1 MSEPR
6 LIILDDEP
14 MVGHTM
20 EGIAEAAGYRV
31 RLTIDADEFFRA
43 LREFPPDCVAIDLVM
58 PGMDGVQVMESLAQ
72 LGCRAGIIITSGSGQ
87 RVLDAASRAA
97 AENGLR
103 ILGVLHKPFRPAEL
117 RSLLLRQSGDQVPP
131 RAEVSTQSR
140 VPRLGPADLKEA
152 LHLDQLFP
160 VFQPRIDCR
169 SGAIAGFEA
178 LARWQHPRFGLVMP
192 DEFIGLAEGNGLID
206 ALTDQI
212 ARKALN
218 WFAALL
224 GDNGVP
230 TDAVVSRHGLERLR
244 LSLNV
249 SPLTLANE
257 GLFERIL
264 DHMHMLSLAPERIV
278 LELTESSAMADQAAS
293 LGFLTRL
300 RIKGFQL
307 AIDDFGT
314 GYSSMLQLVRLP
326 FSEIKVDK
334 SFVMTC
340 RSSQESRSVIRS
352 VIDLGRSLGLE
363 STAEGVEDEET
374 LQFLREIGCDLVQ
387 GFHVSPP
394 LDGDGALSW
403 VTERCRMDEQS
414 RLRSLYGL
422 HVLDTAPEERFDR
435 ITRLASRLLGMP
447 IALVGLVD
455 AEREWM
461 KSVQGVEVTEV
472 PREHA
477 FCTHAI
483 QDSKV
488 FVIPDAS
495 EDVLF
500 RDNPLVAAENGLRF
514 YAGCPLVMPD
524 GARVGTLCVLDRK
537 RRDFSARDEDVLRD
551 LAGMAEME
559 LLCEP
564 RGTADPLTGLL
575 NRDAFEQRAGQLLE
589 LCGKYERDA
598 VLMLFDLD
606 GFWDIDNIAGE
617 GERMLRAFAQILREA
632 LRGSDLVGRF
642 GGDEFVALLSDTDS
656 VGARILLERLK
667 VHIGAHARSNPDDF
681 KLDFS
686 CGITACGPGDHYSY
700 QRMLSR
706 ADEAIYEM
714 RKQRS

>member
-43 LREFPPDCVAIDLVM
+43 LREFTPDCIAIDLIM
-58 PGMDGVQVMESLAQ
+58 PGMDGVQVMEALAQ
-72 LGCRAGIIITSGSGQ
+72 AGCRAGIIITSGSGQ

-117 RSLLLRQSGDQVPP
+117 RSLLLRQNGADAPVRSELTTS
-131 RAEVSTQSR
+131 RAS
-140 VPRLGPADLKEA
+140 RLGPDEIIEA
-152 LHLDQLFP
+152 LRSHQFFP
-160 VFQPRIDCR
+160 VYQPRIDCR
-169 SGAIAGFEA
+169 SGAIAGFET
-178 LARWQHPRFGLVMP
+178 LARWQHPRYGLVMP
-192 DEFIGLAEGNGLID
+192 DEFIPLAEANGHID
-206 ALTDQI
+206 ALTEQI
-212 ARKALN
+212 AHKALD

-224 GDNGVP
+224 AGRNLP
-230 TDAVVSRHGLERLR
+230 AEAMLSRHWLGRLR
-244 LSLNV
+244 LSINI
-249 SPLTLANE
+249 SPLSLANE
-257 GLFERIL
+257 SLFERML
-264 DHMHMLSLAPERIV
+264 DRMQSLALEPERIV
-278 LELTESSAMADQAAS
+278 LELTESSAMANQAAS

-340 RSSQESRSVIRS
+340 GSSQESRSVTRS

-363 STAEGVEDEET
+363 STAEGVEDEDS
-374 LQFLREIGCDLVQ
+374 LRFLREIGCDLVQ
-387 GFHVSPP
+387 GYLISPP
-394 LDGDGALSW
+394 QDGSGALNW
-403 VTERCRMDEQS
+403 VAERCRMDEQA
-414 RLRSLYGL
+414 RLRSLYSLG
-422 HVLDTAPEERFDR
+422 VLDTPAEERFDR
-435 ITRLASRLLGMP
+435 VTRLARRLLDMP
-447 IALVGLVD
+447 MALVGLID

-461 KSVQGVEVTEV
+461 KSVQGVNLSEV
-472 PREHA
+472 PRAET

-483 QDSKV
+483 QDDRV
-488 FVIPDAS
+488 FVVEDAR
-495 EDVLF
+495 ENVMF
-500 RDNPLVAAENGLRF
+500 RDNPLVAEEGGLRF

-524 GARVGTLCVLDRK
+524 GARVGTLCVMDREQ
-537 RRDFSARDEDVLRD
+537 REFSPRDEQILRD
-551 LAGMAEME
+551 LAAMVEGE
-559 LLCEP
+559 LKVDS
-564 RGTADPLTGLL
+564 RSASDPITGLL
-575 NRDAFEQRAGQLLE
+575 NRDAFEQRADELLK
-589 LCGKYERDA
+589 LCGKYERNA

-606 GFWDIDNIAGE
+606 SFWDVENTAGD
-617 GERMLRAFAQILREA
+617 GEQMLQAFARILRDG

-656 VGARILLERLK
+656 VGAHALLNRLRSR
-667 VHIGAHARSNPDDF
+667 VGEHARSNTEGF
-681 KLDFS
+681 TLDFS
-686 CGITACGPGDHYSY
+686 CGITVCEAGDHYSY

-714 RKQRS
+714 RKLRA